1 MIFKRGLHL
10 APLTLL
16 GLGLLP
22 ACPPTGENPTTGDE
36 TETSSTGGSTTTT
49 TTTTTTTDPTSS
61 TTDAPTTGTDTTVG
75 PTSSS
80 SSTTDVSSSTTD
92 MTTGS
97 SSGSTTMMV
106 PLTLCEKLGGEPGIG
121 ELINTAFGV
130 ILTDDKVNGYF
141 LNNDVD
147 ASNLG
152 ACLVKQIGELAT
164 CEGVVYDCLDM
175 KSAHMGLGISANDFM
190 DFAVD
195 FSAALDTHQMAHP
208 ELLDQD
214 KMDILTALA
223 GMAPDIVEDMNND
236 LTVYQRVGRKPA
248 IRTLVGKP
256 GEVDSFVDN
265 VANDAAIN
273 GFFGMT
279 DFDRLNTCL
288 TRQVGGIDGPTKYG
302 LEVDAPAPADPGVGV
317 GNECKDMA
325 TAHMGLQD
333 ANDMIG
339 IDINDFGALV
349 MDLVTAMNSFMVAQP
364 DQDAILGVLSTLC
377 DPILDA
383 PFKNQCPENQKLET
397 VEVTMIN
404 GPIPDNGYNGTV
416 NDPMKIRCQD
426 IVVPADP
433 LDIVE
438 SVELTVGVN
447 HTWVADL
454 TMKLVH
460 PDGMKIL
467 TLVSRPTYAEAADD
481 GNGCCGKGPNLS
493 SMFPLTF
500 KNGAANDAEL
510 MGNTLQSTQTICKD
524 DNVNPCEFKP
534 NPGKGP
540 GMNLD
545 DFKGMPAT
553 GTWKFCVGDSNTS
566 DVGNLSSV
574 KLVIKRVKYP

>member
-1 MIFKRGLHL
+1 MQKQHFSTL
-10 APLTLL
+10 ALVS
-16 GLGLLP
+16 GLGLLT
-22 ACPPTGENPTTGDE
+22 ACPPGGGGGTE
-36 TETSSTGGSTTTT
+36 TETDTDTSTSGSTSTTTT
-49 TTTTTTTDPTSS
+49 TTTTTTTNPTEGTTDTPTTEGPTTGS
-61 TTDAPTTGTDTTVG
+61 TTDQTTG
-75 PTSSS
+75 
-80 SSTTDVSSSTTD
+80 STTDVSST
-92 MTTGS
+92 S
-97 SSGSTTMMV
+97 SSTGPMPT
-106 PLTLCEKLGGEPGIG
+106 TLCERLGGEAGIG
-121 ELINTAFGV
+121 DLINTAFGV
-130 ILTDDKVNGYF
+130 LLTDDKVNGYF

-147 ASNLG
+147 ATNLG
-152 ACLVKQIGELAT
+152 ACLVKQVGELAT
-164 CEGVVYDCLDM
+164 CPGVTYDCMDM
-175 KSAHMGLGISANDFM
+175 KSAHMGLGISTNDFM
-190 DFAVD
+190 DFAAD
-195 FSAALDTHQMAHP
+195 FSAALDMHQGNNP
-208 ELLDQD
+208 DLTDQD
-214 KMDILTALA
+214 KMDILAALG
-223 GMAPDIVEDMNND
+223 GMAPDIVEDANND

-248 IRTLVGKP
+248 IRALIGKP
-256 GEVDSFVDN
+256 MEAMSFVDN

-574 KLVIKRVKYP
+574 KLVIKRVKYDPTP

>member
-1 MIFKRGLHL
+1 MQKQHFSTL
-10 APLTLL
+10 ALVSS
-16 GLGLLP
+16 LGLLT
-22 ACPPTGENPTTGDE
+22 ACPPGGGGGTE
-36 TETSSTGGSTTTT
+36 TETDTDTSTSGSTSTTTT
-49 TTTTTTTDPTSS
+49 TTTTTTNPTDATTEPTTTEGSS
-61 TTDAPTTGTDTTVG
+61 TGSTTGTTTG
-75 PTSSS
+75 
-80 SSTTDVSSSTTD
+80 STTDVSS
-92 MTTGS
+92 TGS
-97 SSGSTTMMV
+97 STGPMPT
-106 PLTLCEKLGGEPGIG
+106 TLCERLGGETGIG
-121 ELINTAFGV
+121 DLIGLAFGV
-130 ILTDDKVNGYF
+130 ILADDKVNGYF

-147 ASNLG
+147 ATNLG
-152 ACLVKQIGELAT
+152 GCLVKQVGELAM
-164 CEGVVYDCLDM
+164 CPGVTYDCMDM
-175 KSAHMGLGISANDFM
+175 KTAHMGLGISTNDFM
-190 DFAVD
+190 DFAGD
-195 FSAALDTHQMAHP
+195 FSAALDMHQANQAA
-208 ELLDQD
+208 LTDQD
-214 KMDILTALA
+214 KTDILTALG
-223 GMAPDIVEDMNND
+223 GMAADIVEDANND

-248 IRTLVGKP
+248 IRALIGKP
-256 GEVDSFVDN
+256 MEAMSFVDN

-302 LEVDAPAPADPGVGV
+302 LEVDAPPPADPGVGV

-377 DPILDA
+377 DPILDM

-404 GPIPDNGYNGTV
+404 GAIPDNGYNGTI
-416 NDPMKIRCQD
+416 NDPTKIRCQD

-438 SVELTVGVN
+438 SVELTVGIN

-493 SMFPLTF
+493 SMFPLIF
-500 KNGAANDAEL
+500 KNGAANDAEV

-524 DNVNPCEFKP
+524 DGVNPCEWKP

-553 GTWKFCVGDSNTS
+553 GTWKFCVGDSNAS
-566 DVGNLSSV
+566 DVGNLASV

>member
-302 LEVDAPAPADPGVGV
+302 LEVDAPPPADPGVGV
-317 GNECKDMA
+317 GNECRDMA
-325 TAHMGLQD
+325 TAHMGLKD

-349 MDLVTAMNSFMVAQP
+349 MDLVTAMNTFMVAQA
-364 DQDAILGVLSTLC
+364 DQDAILGVLGPMCT
-377 DPILDA
+377 DILDA
-383 PFKNQCPENQKLET
+383 PFKNDCPGNKKDET
-397 VEVTMIN
+397 VEKLMVNT
-404 GPIPDNGYNGTV
+404 PIPDDGYDGSV
-416 NDPMKIRCQD
+416 GSMACID
-426 IVVPADP
+426 
-433 LDIVE
+433 LDF
-438 SVELTVGVN
+438 
-447 HTWVADL
+447 
-454 TMKLVH
+454 
-460 PDGMKIL
+460 
-467 TLVSRPTYAEAADD
+467 ADD
-481 GNGCCGKGPNLS
+481 GVNVVAGVTATVGLDHTWAGDVTIKIQSPKGTVLTVLSRPGLNETIDGQNQCCGDSADFNN
-493 SMFPLTF
+493 MFPVLF
-500 KNGAANDAEL
+500 KNMGVNQAED
-510 MGNTLQSTQTICKD
+510 MGKAIVSGTGIICKD
-524 DNVNPCEFKP
+524 ENPKLAACEWNP
-534 NPGKGP
+534 VPGKGP
-540 GMNLD
+540 GMNFN
-545 DFKGMPAT
+545 DFKGESAV
-553 GTWKFCVGDSNTS
+553 GTWKVCAGDGSAS
-566 DVGNLSSV
+566 DTGTLQSA
-574 KLVIKRVKYP
+574 KLTISKQKFP